1 MEEENNEYNWLG
13 KKILIAEDEM
23 MNYLYLEEALRITE
37 ATIIWCKNGQEAID
51 RVVKNKEKVDAI
63 LMDIKMPKVNG
74 YVATQQ
80 IKEFNEKIPI
90 IIQTAFAMPNEKAKG
105 FELGCNDYL
114 EKPIRQKV
122 LLTALNEYLK

>member
-1 MEEENNEYNWLG
+1 MEEENIEYNWLG

-51 RVVKNKEKVDAI
+51 KVIKNKEKVDAI

-80 IKEFNEKIPI
+80 IKDFNERIPI
-90 IIQTAFAMPNEKAKG
+90 IIQTAFAMPNEKEKG
-105 FELGCNDYL
+105 FEVGCNDYL

-122 LLTALNEYLK
+122 LLSALSKYLK